1 MICLHFLIENFDWSK
16 PVQTTAKRFS
26 DADGC
31 NYDWFPLCDL
41 FLFINISQPSQVYV
55 SQSMSQSQS
64 ISEIASRGRLGL
76 IQVETS

>member
-1 MICLHFLIENFDWSK
+1 MFCLHFLMENFDWSK
-16 PVQTTAKRFS
+16 LFS

-64 ISEIASRGRLGL
+64 ISEIGSSGGWPLSKLR
-76 IQVETS
+76 QVERVET

>member
-1 MICLHFLIENFDWSK
+1 MFCLHFLMENFDWS
-16 PVQTTAKRFS
+16 KRFS

-41 FLFINISQPSQVYV
+41 FLFGNSADKNISQPSQVYV
-55 SQSMSQSQS
+55 SVYLRNSKD
-64 ISEIASRGRLGL
+64 RLAL